1 VRKSRLESRKWA
13 LRQPELGKE
22 VNGEMKKLI
31 LVFLLASI
39 FSGPHLSNGASIDFM
54 TINASSTAN
63 PGGEVLLFGSAS
75 EYFLSDGSSW
85 GSGAG
90 SSAIGRGS
98 LKSVEISGSTIQYI
112 FNPPSDGI
120 LYRQTDYN
128 AGDHS
133 SQGELGVKGPL
144 VLIAEIGSNTARMS
158 GNVVIVSNDMTY
170 YGEPKFN
177 YFSASVGAPAR
188 YSITYTLHNSGW
200 TENIFNTT
208 FSYSLT
214 GYVYFTPP
222 KKGDVDGDGDI
233 DLQDSIIALQ
243 VLISAPPST
252 GFYTSSDINGDYR
265 IGIEEAIYAL
275 QRLAGLRNRTP
286 ELVSIGNKLVDE
298 GSPLSFTVSAS
309 DPDGDILN
317 YTSPNL
323 PAGALLNPDTGT
335 FSWTPTYSQSGSYN
349 VTITVTDIWGAF
361 DSETITITVNDRV
374 PVFVATEYFPL
385 AVGNWWDYI
394 KDGTGEVSRTS
405 VSGTKSI
412 GDYTTYILQYA
423 EGDKEY
429 YTSDS
434 NGVKL
439 YGLYVIDPDYTGEV
453 FFNSPLLLIPNN
465 AAIGSPEQ
473 VSSSSYP
480 LTIYVEGYGYV
491 SVTVDITTRT
501 RLLAMENVITQNRVL
516 QDCIKFSMQMTQV
529 LHETGETLESETIY
543 YWVYKGVGV
552 VKQTGSSSSV
562 TIKASYVNGVS
573 NTY

>member
-1 VRKSRLESRKWA
+1 
-13 LRQPELGKE
+13 
-22 VNGEMKKLI
+22 MKKLI

-85 GSGAG
+85 DSGAG
-90 SSAIGRGS
+90 SSAIGRGT

-144 VLIAEIGSNTARMS
+144 VLKAEIGSTTATLS
-158 GNVVIVSNDMTY
+158 GNVVVISNDMTS

-177 YFSASVGAPAR
+177 YFSTSVGALAR

-200 TENIFNTT
+200 TGNIFDTT
-208 FSYSLT
+208 FSYSLS

-222 KKGDVDGDGDI
+222 EKGDIDGDGDV

-252 GFYTSSDINGDYR
+252 GFYPSSDINGDYR

-317 YTSPNL
+317 CTSPNL

-361 DSETITITVNDRV
+361 DSETITITVNDKV

-394 KDGTGEVSRTS
+394 EDGTGEVSRTS

-412 GDYTTYILQYA
+412 GGYTTYILQYA

-434 NGVKL
+434 NGVML
-439 YGLYVIDPDYTGEV
+439 FGVYIITPEYTGDI
-453 FFNSPLLLIPNN
+453 FFNSPLLLISNN

-516 QDCIKFSMQMTQV
+516 QDCIKFSMQMTQI
-529 LHETGETLESETIY
+529 LRETGETLGSETIY

-552 VKQTGSSSSV
+552 VKQTDSSSSV
-562 TIKASYVNGVS
+562 TIKDSYVNGVS

>member
-1 VRKSRLESRKWA
+1 
-13 LRQPELGKE
+13 
-22 VNGEMKKLI
+22 MKKLI

-39 FSGPHLSNGASIDFM
+39 FSWPHLSNGASIDFM
-54 TINASSTAN
+54 TINVSSTAN

-85 GSGAG
+85 DSGAG
-90 SSAIGRGS
+90 SSAIGGGT

-120 LYRQTDYN
+120 LFRQTDYN

-144 VLIAEIGSNTARMS
+144 ILKAEIGSNTATMS
-158 GNVVIVSNDMTY
+158 GNVVVISNDMTW

-177 YFSASVGAPAR
+177 YFSASVGALAR

-200 TENIFNTT
+200 TGNIFDTT
-208 FSYSLT
+208 FSYSLS

-222 KKGDVDGDGDI
+222 EKGDIDGDGDV

-243 VLISAPPST
+243 VLISAPPSK

-309 DPDGDILN
+309 DPDGDVLN
-317 YTSPNL
+317 YTSSNL

-335 FSWTPTYSQSGSYN
+335 FSWTPTYSQSGSYD
-349 VTITVTDIWGAF
+349 VTISVTDKWGAF
-361 DSETITITVNDRV
+361 DSETITITVNDKV
-374 PVFVATEYFPL
+374 SVFVSTEYFPL

-394 KDGTGEVSRTS
+394 EDGTGEVSRTS

-412 GDYTTYILQYA
+412 GGYTTYILQYA

-439 YGLYVIDPDYTGEV
+439 FGVYINTPEYTGDI

-529 LHETGETLESETIY
+529 LRETGEILGSETIY

>member
-1 VRKSRLESRKWA
+1 
-13 LRQPELGKE
+13 
-22 VNGEMKKLI
+22 MKKLI
-31 LVFLLASI
+31 LVFLLTSI
-39 FSGPHLSNGASIDFM
+39 FSGAHLSNGASIDFM

-85 GSGAG
+85 NSGAG
-90 SSAIGRGS
+90 SSAIGRGT

-128 AGDHS
+128 AGEHS

-144 VLIAEIGSNTARMS
+144 VLKAEIGSNTATMS
-158 GNVVIVSNDMTY
+158 GNVVVISNDMTW

-177 YFSASVGAPAR
+177 YFSASVGTLAR

-200 TENIFNTT
+200 TENLFDTT
-208 FSYSLT
+208 FTYSLS

-222 KKGDVDGDGDI
+222 EKGDIDGDGDV

-309 DPDGDILN
+309 DPDGDVLN
-317 YTSPNL
+317 YTSSNL

-335 FSWTPTYSQSGSYN
+335 FSWTPTYFQSGSYD
-349 VTITVTDIWGAF
+349 VTITVTDKWGAF
-361 DSETITITVNDRV
+361 DSETVTITVNDKV
-374 PVFVATEYFPL
+374 PVFVSSEYFPL

-394 KDGTGEVSRTS
+394 EDGTGQVTRTS

-412 GDYTTYILQYA
+412 GGYTTYILEYA

-439 YGLYVIDPDYTGEV
+439 FGVYINTPEYTGDI

-529 LHETGETLESETIY
+529 LRETGETLGSETIY

>member
-1 VRKSRLESRKWA
+1 
-13 LRQPELGKE
+13 
-22 VNGEMKKLI
+22 MKKLI

-39 FSGPHLSNGASIDFM
+39 FSGPQLSNGASIDFM
-54 TINASSTAN
+54 TINASSAAN

-90 SSAIGRGS
+90 SSAIGRGT
-98 LKSVEISGSTIQYI
+98 LKSVEISGSTIHYT

-144 VLIAEIGSNTARMS
+144 VLIAEIGSKTARMS
-158 GNVVIVSNDMTY
+158 GNVVIVSNEMTH

-177 YFSASVGAPAR
+177 YFTASVGALAR
-188 YSITYTLHNSGW
+188 YSITYTLHDSGW

-222 KKGDVDGDGDI
+222 KKGDVDGDGHI
-233 DLQDSIIALQ
+233 DLQDSITALQ
-243 VLISAPPST
+243 VLISAPPAK
-252 GFYTSSDINGDYR
+252 GFYTSSDIDGDQR
-265 IGIEEAIYAL
+265 IGLAEAIYAI
-275 QRLAGLRNRTP
+275 QRYAGFYNTPPGLAPIGDKTIDENAALTFTLR
-286 ELVSIGNKLVDE
+286 G
-298 GSPLSFTVSAS
+298 F
-309 DPDGDILN
+309 DPDGDALTYN
-317 YTSPNL
+317 VANL
-323 PAGALLNPDTGT
+323 PAGSVFDPSAGK
-335 FSWTPTYSQSGSYN
+335 FSWTPLYNQSGTYQ
-349 VTITVTDIWGAF
+349 VTFSVEDRFGAL

-374 PVFVATEYFPL
+374 PVFVPTEYFPL

-394 KDGTGEVSRTS
+394 VDGTGEVRRTS
-405 VSGTKSI
+405 VSDTKSI
-412 GDYTTYILQYA
+412 GGYTTYVMQYA

-434 NGVKL
+434 DGVKL

-453 FFNSPLLLIPNN
+453 LFNSPLLLVPNN
-465 AAIGSPEQ
+465 AAVGSPEQ
-473 VSSSSYP
+473 VSSSWYP
-480 LTIYVEGYGYV
+480 LYVDPYY
-491 SVTVDITTRT
+491 VTVDITTRT
-501 RLLAMENVITQNRVL
+501 RLLAMEDVITKDRVL
-516 QDCIKFSMQMTQV
+516 QDCIKVSMQMTQV
-529 LHETGETLESETIY
+529 LRETGDTLESETVY

-552 VKQTGSSSSV
+552 VKQIDSLSSV
-562 TIKASYVNGVS
+562 TIKESYVNGVS
-573 NTY
+573 DTY

>member
-1 VRKSRLESRKWA
+1 MKSRLECRKWA

-39 FSGPHLSNGASIDFM
+39 FSWPHLSNGASIDFM
-54 TINASSTAN
+54 TINVSSTAN

-85 GSGAG
+85 DSGAG
-90 SSAIGRGS
+90 SSAIGRGT

-144 VLIAEIGSNTARMS
+144 VLKAEIGSNTATMS
-158 GNVVIVSNDMTY
+158 GNVVVISNDMTW

-177 YFSASVGAPAR
+177 YFSASVGALAR

-200 TENIFNTT
+200 TGNIFDTT
-208 FSYSLT
+208 FSYSLS

-222 KKGDVDGDGDI
+222 EKGDIDGDV

-243 VLISAPPST
+243 VLISAPPSK

-309 DPDGDILN
+309 DPDGDVLN
-317 YTSPNL
+317 YTGSNL

-335 FSWTPTYSQSGSYN
+335 FSWTPTYSQSGSYD
-349 VTITVTDIWGAF
+349 VTISVTDKWGAF
-361 DSETITITVNDRV
+361 DSETITITVNDKIS
-374 PVFVATEYFPL
+374 VFVSTEFFPL

-394 KDGTGEVSRTS
+394 EDGTGEVSRTS

-412 GDYTTYILQYA
+412 GGYTAYILQYA

-439 YGLYVIDPDYTGEV
+439 FGVYINTPEYTGDI

-529 LHETGETLESETIY
+529 LRETGEILGSETIY